1 MQQVLSSSVN
11 QTFRCPHPGAQTSRQ
26 IIDGVDGSSVE
37 LIHICPL
44 CPRLEID
51 KLIGV

>member
-26 IIDGVDGSSVE
+26 IIDGVDDSSTDPHMPS
-37 LIHICPL
+37 LP
-44 CPRLEID
+44 PF
-51 KLIGV
+51 GNW